1 MLGVI
6 IVTLVILTGIII
18 AMTIPTI
25 ASILN
30 FAKSWVR
37 TGASGFS
44 CHVGLVCAL
53 ALLKWLHCVLQMGF
67 WGLLGGSGG
76 LIKQAHNP
84 DNLLTKFP

>member
-6 IVTLVILTGIII
+6 ILTLVILTGILI

-25 ASILN
+25 ASIFN
-30 FAKSWVR
+30 IAKSWVR

-44 CHVGLVCAL
+44 CHVGLVC
-53 ALLKWLHCVLQMGF
+53 LLKWLHCVLQMGC